1 VQQPPV
7 VVTVAGFD
15 PVGGAGVA
23 ADLRAFAA
31 HGVHG
36 AGVVTVLTAQDTVSV
51 REVRPV
57 PADFVAA
64 QLDAVLADLPVA
76 AAKTGMLG
84 SAEVVALVAARQ
96 LPGLVVDPVLVSRTG
111 RQLFGPEVVAAYR
124 ELLLPAAAVVTPNA
138 REAAL
143 LTGRPVSTVDE
154 AAAAAESLGARC
166 AVITGGVLG
175 GVDVVW
181 HDGAVRLLKTRWI
194 DTTNTRG
201 SGCTFAAVVAARLA
215 HGDAVADAV
224 DAAKEHVTRA
234 LHASAAW
241 RLGAGPGPLGPG
253 GR

>member
-1 VQQPPV
+1 M
-7 VVTVAGFD
+7 AGFD

-31 HGVHG
+31 HGTHG
-36 AGVVTVLTAQDTVSV
+36 AGVVTVLTAQDTVTV
-51 REVRPV
+51 HAVRPV
-57 PADFVAA
+57 PAEFVAA

-76 AAKTGMLG
+76 AVKTGMLG
-84 SAEVVALVAARQ
+84 SAEVVALIASRR
-96 LPGLVVDPVLVSRTG
+96 LPALVVDPVLVSRTG
-111 RQLFGPEVVAAYR
+111 QALFGPEVVAAYR
-124 ELLLPAAAVVTPNA
+124 DLLPAAAVVTPNA
-138 REAAL
+138 REASL

-154 AAAAAESLGARC
+154 AVVAAGLLGARC

-181 HDGAVRLLKTRWI
+181 ADGSVRLLARNWV

-215 HGDAVADAV
+215 HGDAVTDAV

-234 LHASAAW
+234 LRASAAW
-241 RLGAGPGPLGPG
+241 RLGAGPGPLA
-253 GR
+253 